1 MIWKWNEK
9 TIPFTFASKRPK
21 YLGINLAKEMQ
32 TLYSENYKT
41 LLKEMKEA
49 LNKRETSYVHCCM
62 SLFLSW
68 HYSPS
73 WCSDSVQSLLESQVA
88 SLYKLIKLILKLI
101 RDCRGP
107 RVAKTILKNKNE
119 VGDFQI
125 LKLFYFKTYYK
136 VRVIK
141 MVCYWHKNSH
151 IGQWNRTEIKSETM
165 YLLSNDFN
173 KVGKTI
179 GVRIVFSTNDVEMA
193 G

>member
-1 MIWKWNEK
+1 MNWKWNEK
-9 TIPFTFASKRPK
+9 TIPFTITSKPTK

-32 TLYSENYKT
+32 NLYSENYKT
-41 LLKEMKEA
+41 LLKEMKA
-49 LNKRETSYVHCCM
+49 LNKRETTYVHCHM

-68 HYSPS
+68 QYTPS

-101 RDCRGP
+101 CDCRRSGI
-107 RVAKTILKNKNE
+107 AKTILKNKNE

-125 LKLFYFKTYYK
+125 LKLFYFKTNYK

-151 IGQWNRTEIKSETM
+151 VGQWNRTERKMKPYICSQLILRKLTRPLE
-165 YLLSNDFN
+165 
-173 KVGKTI
+173 K
-179 GVRIVFSTNDVEMA
+179 E
-193 G
+193 

>member
-1 MIWKWNEK
+1 
-9 TIPFTFASKRPK
+9 
-21 YLGINLAKEMQ
+21 
-32 TLYSENYKT
+32 
-41 LLKEMKEA
+41 MKEA
-49 LNKRETSYVHCCM
+49 LNKREISHVHCHM

-68 HYSPS
+68 QYPPS

-101 RDCRGP
+101 WGCKGP
-107 RVAKTILKNKNE
+107 RVAKTILENKNE

-151 IGQWNRTEIKSETM
+151 IGQWNSWVKKWNHVSVVNWFQQSWQDHWSQNSLQQKMLRWLDNHM
-165 YLLSNDFN
+165 
-173 KVGKTI
+173 
-179 GVRIVFSTNDVEMA
+179 
-193 G
+193 